1 MQFRRSQNRTPIQS
15 LEDAKDTIQALLVG
29 SSEIIA
35 GSVDGH
41 VRTYDLRKGMMTSDY
56 LGRTSHRLKSLGDIN
71 NMYQN
76 PLLPLY
82 LRKTVKPYW

>member
-29 SSEIIA
+29 SSEIIV

-41 VRTYDLRKGMMTSDY
+41 VRTYDLRKGRMISDY
-56 LGRTSHRLKSLGDIN
+56 LGRAYCFLNFPGGIYDVP
-71 NMYQN
+71 QN
-76 PLLPLY
+76 PLLPLC
-82 LRKTVKPYW
+82 LRRIVKPYW